1 MSLLT
6 LTPSRGWNELERGL
20 PPAPPPEWV
29 PHASPHPPAGSLVS
43 LALPGRVMLGSRHA
57 GWSALAKAGGPCGP
71 RWTGASVSGRCAQR
85 QAGQRWGPRPCG
97 LLEPRAFLIRRPA
110 AASLLGL
117 QTPHS
122 SPHGP
127 RGPMP
132 DPGLM
137 GLQFPPGALAGESV
151 SRPLDLLEP
160 PAPLGSWPFL
170 TALPSSQPAR
180 EVETLRILEPPLLP
194 ASPLSPA
201 WGDAKPLG

>member
-1 MSLLT
+1 M
-6 LTPSRGWNELERGL
+6 R
-20 PPAPPPEWV
+20 PPFAWQ
-29 PHASPHPPAGSLVS
+29 
-43 LALPGRVMLGSRHA
+43 
-57 GWSALAKAGGPCGP
+57 
-71 RWTGASVSGRCAQR
+71 SVSGRCAQR

-151 SRPLDLLEP
+151 SRPLDLPEP

-180 EVETLRILEPPLLP
+180 EVALNLCLRPQGASQSASEKSGILCSLEGPLETPLHLVECKRVFVSVGP
-194 ASPLSPA
+194 WKNLLGAPRGSPA
-201 WGDAKPLG
+201 CRGSFGGRRNKPETPVLWPPHTKS